1 MNGMLVID
9 KPKGLTSAQVVG
21 IIKKR
26 FNLKKVGHGGTLDP
40 LATGVLPIFINQA
53 TKLSSYL
60 LNSDKVYEGTFLLG
74 VETDTQDIC
83 GRIIAEN
90 SVVISDLDI
99 QEAMKTF
106 LGPQQQLPPMYSAI
120 KKKGKPLYHYARK
133 QQEVERMPRPIHIFD
148 FEFLS
153 RKDKE
158 VDFRVHCS
166 KGTYVR
172 TLCSDLGKKLGTYA
186 CVKDLKRI
194 RTDILSMEEAI
205 EFEKLNSQ
213 NVMFAPHYKD
223 IKELYNRLGTVLK
236 KQPL

>member
-99 QEAMKTF
+99 QEAMKTCI
-106 LGPQQQLPPMYSAI
+106 LPL
-120 KKKGKPLYHYARK
+120 KKKENLCIIMPESNRK
-133 QQEVERMPRPIHIFD
+133 
-148 FEFLS
+148 
-153 RKDKE
+153 
-158 VDFRVHCS
+158 
-166 KGTYVR
+166 
-172 TLCSDLGKKLGTYA
+172 
-186 CVKDLKRI
+186 
-194 RTDILSMEEAI
+194 
-205 EFEKLNSQ
+205 
-213 NVMFAPHYKD
+213 
-223 IKELYNRLGTVLK
+223 
-236 KQPL
+236 